1 MSKIEVDQVDPQSGT
16 NLTLGTSGDSILIPS
31 GVTLANSGTMTG
43 VPVPTTGIAASAISS
58 GTIATAR
65 LGSGTASS
73 STFLRGDQTYATP
86 AGGTNTPAF
95 LVSKASDQ
103 SVSNGT
109 TTKVTFDN
117 EVYDVGSCFA
127 SNKFTV
133 PSGEG
138 GKYFL
143 YYNIRIN
150 AGAASVVQYSFCCF
164 QKNGSELTRVE
175 GLDFRNNNGGYSN
188 LITRSFAVP
197 LTAGDYIEVFM
208 DQAQS
213 SGTPTV
219 RGEGSG
225 ILMSTFG
232 GYKIIE

>member
-1 MSKIEVDQVDPQSGT
+1 MGTIKTTNIEPIADNGT
-16 NLTLGTSGDSILIPS
+16 VTLGSSGDTFTVPS
-31 GVTLANSGTMTG
+31 GVTVNMSSATQTG
-43 VPVPTTGIAASAISS
+43 V
-58 GTIATAR
+58 
-65 LGSGTASS
+65 
-73 STFLRGDQTYATP
+73 
-86 AGGTNTPAF
+86 GGVNTPAF
-95 LVSKASDQ
+95 LVSKGSDQ

-109 TTKVTFDN
+109 TTKITFDN

-133 PSGEG
+133 PSGED

-150 AGAASVVQYSFCCF
+150 AGNHSVIQYCF
-164 QKNGSELTRVE
+164 AQFRKNGSELTRVE
-175 GLDFRNNNGGYSN
+175 GLDFRNNYGGYSN
-188 LITRSFAVP
+188 LLTRSFTIP
-197 LTAGDYIEVFM
+197 LVAGDYIEVFM
-208 DQAQS
+208 DQAQT